1 MHQRITVRQRPE
13 KARHRGR
20 RLGAVASASGL
31 LATLA
36 LAPATTASAS
46 VHARAQG
53 SGGSTFTWA
62 LDDPQSSLDFATDPE
77 IQGTGIVM
85 SLVTQPLEALSS
97 TNQYTPVL
105 ATSVGLPNPSTLVY
119 HIRSGVKFSNGAPLT
134 ATDVAWSIMHA
145 VEPSLASATQMPS
158 IASAT
163 PTAPLTVTVK
173 LKTPNP
179 VARADI
185 AMTVLVQN
193 AAFGKAHGSALGT
206 ASAVPI
212 GTGPYKV
219 SSDTASNITLVRS
232 SGYWGKY
239 PPFSSVVFPVI
250 TDDNSR
256 ELAIRSGSI
265 NGSELV
271 DLKDIEQWASI
282 PGVSVYKSPSN
293 SLDLVGFDVAKP
305 PFNDVHV
312 RRAIAYAIQKQAL
325 AHAALDNNVSP
336 VSGGLVPDYE
346 VSDVAGSVAAADKFI
361 STLPS
366 YNYSPSAAE
375 AQMKQ
380 SAYPHGF
387 TTTVQY
393 IDTVPWELTFVLAL
407 QQELKP
413 LGITVTPKPVSFN
426 AWFGDF
432 FTHKLVGLN
441 LLTLANALVNDP
453 SGILT
458 YFVGAQ
464 GSYNFSQFQNAAV
477 DNASNV
483 VNSDV
488 SSAQRWAATKVILS
502 QVADQVPYI
511 PLWTEPSPLVLKGYK
526 FTGSSGLS
534 LFQMTTGQWIYD
546 LKPAS

>member
-1 MHQRITVRQRPE
+1 MHQRITVRQPE

-20 RLGAVASASGL
+20 RLGVVASASGL
-31 LATLA
+31 MAVLA
-36 LAPATTASAS
+36 LAPATS
-46 VHARAQG
+46 VVGPPRTLAPRAAVALPSPG
-53 SGGSTFTWA
+53 HSTTHS
-62 LDDPQSSLDFATDPE
+62 PPSTSPPTPS

-119 HIRSGVKFSNGAPLT
+119 HIRSGVKFSNGAALT

-163 PTAPLTVTVK
+163 PTGPLTVTVK

-193 AAFGKAHGSALGT
+193 AAFAKAHGSALGT

-293 SLDLVGFDVAKP
+293 SLDLVGFDVSKP
-305 PFNDVHV
+305 PLQRPARAPRHCLRYPEAGPGP
-312 RRAIAYAIQKQAL
+312 RRPGQQRFSRLGRAG
-325 AHAALDNNVSP
+325 P
-336 VSGGLVPDYE
+336 GL
-346 VSDVAGSVAAADKFI
+346 
-361 STLPS
+361 
-366 YNYSPSAAE
+366 
-375 AQMKQ
+375 
-380 SAYPHGF
+380 
-387 TTTVQY
+387 
-393 IDTVPWELTFVLAL
+393 
-407 QQELKP
+407 
-413 LGITVTPKPVSFN
+413 
-426 AWFGDF
+426 
-432 FTHKLVGLN
+432 
-441 LLTLANALVNDP
+441 
-453 SGILT
+453 
-458 YFVGAQ
+458 
-464 GSYNFSQFQNAAV
+464 
-477 DNASNV
+477 
-483 VNSDV
+483 
-488 SSAQRWAATKVILS
+488 
-502 QVADQVPYI
+502 
-511 PLWTEPSPLVLKGYK
+511 
-526 FTGSSGLS
+526 
-534 LFQMTTGQWIYD
+534 
-546 LKPAS
+546 